1 VTAKGGR
8 PDGNRAANGSELF
21 VFARYCQK
29 LMIVMRFLAD
39 GKIRWC
45 FFPPNTTSDRTSK
58 GIWLGGSEE
67 PPEDSDGVTT
77 AIEDVSDEE
86 TDDESDLE
94 VPATDRP
101 KAVKFDVAESTSE
114 EEEGDDESEQEAGGG
129 GAGGFFAALQLEDQ
143 EDDDDD
149 EGDEESDDSDDAD
162 DK

>member
-1 VTAKGGR
+1 
-8 PDGNRAANGSELF
+8 
-21 VFARYCQK
+21 
-29 LMIVMRFLAD
+29 MIVMRFLAD

-45 FFPPNTTSDRTSK
+45 FFPPNTTTDRTSK

-94 VPATDRP
+94 VVKINKP
-101 KAVKFDVAESTSE
+101 KAVSFDVAESTSE
-114 EEEGDDESEQEAGGG
+114 EEEEDDELEEEARGG

-143 EDDDDD
+143 ADDDDDD
-149 EGDEESDDSDDAD
+149 EESDESNDAD
-162 DK
+162 DE

>member
-1 VTAKGGR
+1 
-8 PDGNRAANGSELF
+8 
-21 VFARYCQK
+21 
-29 LMIVMRFLAD
+29 MRFLAD

-94 VPATDRP
+94 VPTTEKP
-101 KAVKFDVAESTSE
+101 KAVTFDVAESTSE
-114 EEEGDDESEQEAGGG
+114 EEEDESEEEAGGG

-143 EDDDDD
+143 EDDDD
-149 EGDEESDDSDDAD
+149 EGDEDSDDSNDAD

>member
-1 VTAKGGR
+1 
-8 PDGNRAANGSELF
+8 
-21 VFARYCQK
+21 
-29 LMIVMRFLAD
+29 MRFLAD

-45 FFPPNTTSDRTSK
+45 FFPPDTTADRTSK

-86 TDDESDLE
+86 TDDESNLE
-94 VPATDRP
+94 VPSTNKP
-101 KAVKFDVAESTSE
+101 KAVTFDVAESTSE
-114 EEEGDDESEQEAGGG
+114 EEEDEDDSEEEEEAGAGGAG

-149 EGDEESDDSDDAD
+149 DEESDDDDDDEESDENPDDSDDVD
-162 DK
+162 GKL

>member
-1 VTAKGGR
+1 
-8 PDGNRAANGSELF
+8 
-21 VFARYCQK
+21 
-29 LMIVMRFLAD
+29 MIVMRFLAD

-94 VPATDRP
+94 VPTTDKP

-114 EEEGDDESEQEAGGG
+114 EEEDDDSEEEAGGG
-129 GAGGFFAALQLEDQ
+129 GAGGFFAALQLEDRS
-143 EDDDDD
+143 DDDDD
-149 EGDEESDDSDDAD
+149 ESDVESDDVD

>member
-1 VTAKGGR
+1 MEI
-8 PDGNRAANGSELF
+8 ELPMGVSPF
-21 VFARYCQK
+21 HTTLSCHQ
-29 LMIVMRFLAD
+29 LMVVMRFLAD

-94 VPATDRP
+94 VLTTDKP
-101 KAVKFDVAESTSE
+101 KAVTFDVAESTSE
-114 EEEGDDESEQEAGGG
+114 EEEEEEEDESEGEAGRGA
-129 GAGGFFAALQLEDQ
+129 AGGFFAALQLEDQ
-143 EDDDDD
+143 EDVDDDDGDDDDD
-149 EGDEESDDSDDAD
+149 ESDVVSDDVD

>member
-1 VTAKGGR
+1 
-8 PDGNRAANGSELF
+8 
-21 VFARYCQK
+21 
-29 LMIVMRFLAD
+29 MIVMRFLAD

-45 FFPPNTTSDRTSK
+45 FFPPNTTADRTSK

-94 VPATDRP
+94 APVTNKP
-101 KAVKFDVAESTSE
+101 KAVKFDVAENTSE
-114 EEEGDDESEQEAGGG
+114 EEEEEDEDESEEEAGG

-149 EGDEESDDSDDAD
+149 DEGDEESDDSNDAD

>member
-1 VTAKGGR
+1 
-8 PDGNRAANGSELF
+8 
-21 VFARYCQK
+21 
-29 LMIVMRFLAD
+29 MIVMRFLAD

-86 TDDESDLE
+86 TDDESDLG
-94 VPATDRP
+94 VPVTDKP
-101 KAVKFDVAESTSE
+101 KAVTFDVAESTSEEE

-149 EGDEESDDSDDAD
+149 DEGDEESDDSNDAD
-162 DK
+162 DN

>member
-1 VTAKGGR
+1 
-8 PDGNRAANGSELF
+8 
-21 VFARYCQK
+21 
-29 LMIVMRFLAD
+29 MIVMRFLAD

-86 TDDESDLE
+86 TDDESDLG
-94 VPATDRP
+94 VPVTDKP
-101 KAVKFDVAESTSE
+101 KAVTFDVAESSSE
-114 EEEGDDESEQEAGGG
+114 EEEEEEDEEDESEEGAGAG

-149 EGDEESDDSDDAD
+149 EGDEESDDSDNAD
-162 DK
+162 DQ

>member
-1 VTAKGGR
+1 
-8 PDGNRAANGSELF
+8 
-21 VFARYCQK
+21 
-29 LMIVMRFLAD
+29 MIVMRFLAD

-86 TDDESDLE
+86 TDNESDLE
-94 VPATDRP
+94 VPATEKP
-101 KAVKFDVAESTSE
+101 KAVTFDVAESTSE
-114 EEEGDDESEQEAGGG
+114 EEEEEDESGEEARGG

-149 EGDEESDDSDDAD
+149 DEGDEDSDDSNDAD

>member
-1 VTAKGGR
+1 
-8 PDGNRAANGSELF
+8 
-21 VFARYCQK
+21 
-29 LMIVMRFLAD
+29 MRFLAD

-45 FFPPNTTSDRTSK
+45 FFPPNTTADRTSK

-94 VPATDRP
+94 EPVTNKP
-101 KAVKFDVAESTSE
+101 KTVTFDVAESTSE
-114 EEEGDDESEQEAGGG
+114 EEEEEDEDESEAEAGGG

-149 EGDEESDDSDDAD
+149 DEGDEESDDPNDAD